1 MSKIC
6 HVNAQNTGYL
16 VLYLAFCFVL
26 AQACR
31 NFSLKYLRTQELS
44 YI

>member
-6 HVNAQNTGYL
+6 HINAQNTGYL
-16 VLYLAFCFVL
+16 VLYLAFCFAL
-26 AQACR
+26 AQAYR
-31 NFSLKYLRTQELS
+31 NFSLKYSRTQELG